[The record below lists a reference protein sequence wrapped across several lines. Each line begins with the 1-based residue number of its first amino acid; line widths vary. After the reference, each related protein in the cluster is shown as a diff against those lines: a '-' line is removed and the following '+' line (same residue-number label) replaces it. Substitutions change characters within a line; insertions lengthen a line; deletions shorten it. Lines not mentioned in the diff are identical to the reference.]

1 MDLEKFQEMLDSPS
15 MSREE
20 LLAIRANVLRKN
32 DLKHLVA
39 VEQVLGRRF
48 PGWRKGPGGRGGA
61 SPTVVSP
68 QGKKRDFPSQKQAY
82 IWLVERFIAH
92 NPKPFIDLDWETVYI
107 VKGPRILYF
116 AKSLRALF
124 KHNPRLADDKR
135 KHHRLTNGW
144 YAQLYL
150 SENQKVEIL
159 ERLGGVA
166 QFRVGV
172 DWDWNGRGLSPAH
185 VDANELLE
193 ELMSIAPRD
202 VVTR

>member
-1 MDLEKFQEMLDSPS
+1 MDLEKFQEMLDSPG

-20 LLAIRANVLRKN
+20 LLAIRANVLRKD

-39 VEQVLGRRF
+39 VEQVLDRRF
-48 PGWRKGPGGRGGA
+48 PDRRKGPSGRRGA
-61 SPTVVSP
+61 RPTVLSFR
-68 QGKKRDFPSQKQAY
+68 GEEREFPSQKQAY

-92 NPKPFIDLDWETVYI
+92 NPRPFVDLDWRTVYI

-116 AKSLRALF
+116 ARSLRALF
-124 KHNPRLADDKR
+124 KQSPRLANDKN

-159 ERLGGVA
+159 ERLGAVA
-166 QFRVGV
+166 HLKMGV
-172 DWDWNGRGLSPAH
+172 DWDWNGRGLSPVH

-202 VVTR
+202 AVTR

>member
-61 SPTVVSP
+61 SPTVVSF
-68 QGKKRDFPSQKQAY
+68 QGEKRDFPSQKQAY
-82 IWLVERFIAH
+82 IWLVERFIAY
-92 NPKPFIDLDWETVYI
+92 NPKPFVDLDWETVYI
-107 VKGPRILYF
+107 VKGPLILYF

-124 KHNPRLADDKR
+124 KQNPSLASEKS

-159 ERLGGVA
+159 DRLGSVA
-166 QFRVGV
+166 HLHLGV
-172 DWDWNGRGLSPAH
+172 DWDWNGRGQAPDRL
-185 VDANELLE
+185 DADELLR
-193 ELMSIAPRD
+193 ELEGLGPGQAC
-202 VVTR
+202 T